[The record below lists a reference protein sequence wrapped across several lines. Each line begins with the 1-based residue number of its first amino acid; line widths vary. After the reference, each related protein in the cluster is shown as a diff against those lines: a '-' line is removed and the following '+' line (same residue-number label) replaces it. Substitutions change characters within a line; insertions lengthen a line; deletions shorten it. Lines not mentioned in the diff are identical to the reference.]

1 VELGIEIAAG
11 PMSRSDRHDPGADAP
26 RSIVDA
32 YRADRLGVIEAL
44 RHVGSGA
51 AGTVALRD
59 RTIFAPETFLPIG
72 RSGRRTGP

>member
-11 PMSRSDRHDPGADAP
+11 PMSWSDRHDPGADAP

-44 RHVGSGA
+44 RHVGSGPP
-51 AGTVALRD
+51 ALLR
-59 RTIFAPETFLPIG
+59 
-72 RSGRRTGP
+72 